1 MKHLNIASISIGFGM
16 LVLTAAP
23 ALSQDS
29 IDVPGPQV
37 DTRTTPESEA
47 PKIEVHIQVSTMD
60 GRSLPANSK
69 VEISGREKS
78 CGVLGDNDA
87 FATISAHGEAIFK
100 EIPACK
106 VTIKI
111 NVNRYVTLRK
121 EVDLATYKVP
131 IPLILEAEQ

>member
-1 MKHLNIASISIGFGM
+1 MNHLRVASLSIGFVM

-23 ALSQDS
+23 AFTQDS
-29 IDVPGPQV
+29 VDVPDPQENRKTV
-37 DTRTTPESEA
+37 PESEA
-47 PKIEVHIQVSTMD
+47 AKIEVHIQVSTMD
-60 GRSLPANSK
+60 GKPLPLNSK

-78 CGVLGDNDA
+78 CGVLGSNDA

-111 NVNRYVTLRK
+111 NVNLYVTLRK
-121 EVDLATYKVP
+121 EVDLATYKIP
-131 IPLILEAEQ
+131 IPLILEAEK